1 MRKVKQLTT
10 AIATF
15 VILAVPSLE
24 ARAQGGIGMGYTDLG
39 AVVGLGNTGDAGIA
53 FGGRFEKV
61 FKSLPDMNN
70 GLLGLQ
76 VAADWWSWNYNYFG
90 TSSSSVS
97 YIPIG
102 VTANYHF
109 KMDNKKIDPF
119 VGAGLGYQIVNASC
133 VVNGVDY
140 CGSYSS
146 SIYFIA
152 KGGIRYFLN
161 TNTALYAD
169 VGAGAATLSVGAT
182 WKMKSGS

>member
-1 MRKVKQLTT
+1 MRMVKRLST
-10 AIATF
+10 AIA
-15 VILAVPSLE
+15 ICAMLAVPSLE
-24 ARAQGGIGMGYTDLG
+24 ARAQGGVGMGYTDIG
-39 AVVGLGNTGDAGIA
+39 AVVGLGNTGGAGLA
-53 FGGRFEKV
+53 FGGRFEKI
-61 FKSLPDMNN
+61 FKSLPNMNN

-76 VAADWWSWNYNYFG
+76 VGLDWWSWNQNFVG
-90 TSSSSVS
+90 GSSSVS

-109 KMDNKKIDPF
+109 KMDNKKFDPF

-133 VVNGVDY
+133 EVDGVDY

-146 SIYFIA
+146 SIYFVA